1 MDFEFTDDQLSLR
14 DAVARWVDKGFN
26 FERRHGIAKQGG
38 LTRDVYGELAELGL
52 TGLAV
57 QESHGGMGFGAIEA
71 MVVMEELGR
80 GLVNAP
86 YAAGA
91 LVAPTL
97 LARAPAALQSA
108 WLPRIATGE
117 ALVVLAHQ
125 ERAARYRLA
134 RVDATAKRAASGWL
148 LSGHKS
154 VVPAADE
161 ADAFI
166 VPARVGAGPS
176 QAGGSP
182 SGGRERSEP
191 GGHTTGGAADDPKGI
206 ALFVVDKGAKGS
218 RIQGYATQD
227 GARAGELTLT
237 DTPAALIQEDGY
249 ATLEQAVDVGIAAA
263 CAEGVGVMEKLV
275 ALTVEYMNTRKQF
288 GTTLATFQALRH
300 RIADVKMQLELGR
313 SMSYFASLK
322 LGEPAAARRR
332 ALSQA
337 KVQLG
342 HSMRFVGQQCTQLHG
357 GIGVTDE
364 YIGSHYFKRLTMLEM
379 TFGDTL
385 HHVGEVS
392 ARMTD
397 STGVFA

>member
-14 DAVARWVDKGFN
+14 DAVARWVDKGFG

-38 LTRDVYGELAELGL
+38 RTRDVYRELAELGL
-52 TGLAV
+52 TGIAV
-57 QESHGGMGFGAIEA
+57 SDAHGGMGFGPIEA

-86 YAAGA
+86 FAAGA
-91 LVAPTL
+91 LVAPAA
-97 LARAPAALQSA
+97 LAAAPAALQGA
-108 WLPRIATGE
+108 WLPRIASGE
-117 ALVVLAHQ
+117 ALIVLAHQ
-125 ERAARYRLA
+125 ERDSRYRIA
-134 RVDATAKRAASGWL
+134 QVATAAQRAGSGWQ
-148 LSGHKS
+148 LSGQKS

-166 VPARVGAGPS
+166 VPARIAGAV
-176 QAGGSP
+176 
-182 SGGRERSEP
+182 
-191 GGHTTGGAADDPKGI
+191 DDTKGI
-206 ALFVVDKGAKGS
+206 GLFLVEKGASGS
-218 RIQGYATQD
+218 HVQGYPTQD
-227 GARAGELTLT
+227 GARAGELRLDGTSAT
-237 DTPAALIQEDGY
+237 LIQEEGF
-249 ATLEQAVDVGIAAA
+249 AALENAVDIGIAAA
-263 CAEGVGVMEKLV
+263 CAEAVGVMDKTV

-300 RIADVKMQLELGR
+300 RMADVKMQLELGR

-322 LGEPAAARRR
+322 LHESAPARRR

-342 HSMRFVGQQCTQLHG
+342 QSMRFVGQQCTQLHG

-364 YIGSHYFKRLTMLEM
+364 YIGSHYFKRLTMLEL
-379 TFGDTL
+379 TFGDTM
-385 HHVGEVS
+385 HHLGEVS